1 MIADLVDIVES
12 LALIME
18 EETARLKSPDRG
30 RGQQAIVDAKL
41 RLVAAL
47 EIRVAQLARRGGDWL
62 EMLSDADRGVLLAA
76 LARLQ
81 EAAEPNARSLSR
93 QIDLS
98 REMMGVVAAEAQ
110 RLSGNRSATY
120 GELGSLSQV
129 EQTTPISVNTNV

>member
-18 EETARLKSPDRG
+18 EETARLKGPERG

-47 EIRVAQLARRGGDWL
+47 EIRVAQLARRGGDWQ

-110 RLSGNRSATY
+110 RLSGSRSATY
-120 GELGSLSQV
+120 GEMGGLSQV

>member
-18 EETARLKSPDRG
+18 EETQRLQSRDRG

-47 EIRVAQLARRGGDWL
+47 EIRVAQLARRGADWL
-62 EMLSDADRGVLLAA
+62 ETLEAGERSVLVAA
-76 LARLQ
+76 LGRLRD
-81 EAAEPNARSLSR
+81 AAAPNARTLSR

-110 RLSGNRSATY
+110 RLSGNRSSTY
-120 GELGSLSQV
+120 GELGALSQV

>member
-1 MIADLVDIVES
+1 MTADLVDIVES

-18 EETARLKSPDRG
+18 EETQRLQSRDRG

-47 EIRVAQLARRGGDWL
+47 EIRVAQMARRGVDWL
-62 EMLSDADRGVLLAA
+62 ETLDDGHRAVLVSA
-76 LARLQ
+76 LARLRD
-81 EAAEPNARSLSR
+81 AAEPNARTLSR

-110 RLSGNRSATY
+110 RLSGNRSSTY
-120 GELGSLSQV
+120 GELGALSLA